1 MRPALLLALLLVA
14 CAPRGLAPASG
25 WQSPL
30 LRDHPA
36 VGRVWDVVVGAWSDP
51 KQMDDALA
59 RADVVLLGETH
70 DNADHHLLQAAR
82 VVSLVVRGR
91 RPALAFEM
99 LDAPDQSVVDAAD
112 SPEAL
117 ENAVKWADS
126 GWPPFEM
133 YRPIFEAGYG
143 ARLPIVAADLS
154 NGEAQSIARGG
165 ELPED
170 LRLELES
177 APLKAEQLESW
188 RQEMRDSHCG
198 MLPERAV
205 DPMVRA
211 QRARDLR
218 LARRLMS
225 AGPGGAVLIAGAG
238 HVRRDRAV
246 PAWIVRLAPSTK
258 VAAVG
263 FVEVSARVPHP
274 ERELWPYDYVVF
286 TPRVD
291 RPDPCASF
299 HMR

>member
-30 LRDHPA
+30 LRDHPS
-36 VGRVWDVVVGAWSDP
+36 VGRVWDVAVGAWSDP

-99 LDAPDQSVVDAAD
+99 LDAADQSVVDGAD

-117 ENAVKWADS
+117 ETAVKWADS
-126 GWPPFEM
+126 GWPPFVM

-154 NGEAQSIARGG
+154 NDEARSIARGG
-165 ELPED
+165 EIPAD

-177 APLKAEQLESW
+177 APLKPSQLEAW

-198 MLPERAV
+198 MLRERAV

-218 LARRLMS
+218 LAKRLMS
-225 AGPGGAVLIAGAG
+225 AGEGGAVLIAGAG

-246 PAWIVRLAPSTK
+246 PAWIASLAPSK
-258 VAAVG
+258 SVAAVG
-263 FVEVSARVPHP
+263 FVEVSERVPHP
-274 ERELWPYDYVVF
+274 ERESWPYDYVVF